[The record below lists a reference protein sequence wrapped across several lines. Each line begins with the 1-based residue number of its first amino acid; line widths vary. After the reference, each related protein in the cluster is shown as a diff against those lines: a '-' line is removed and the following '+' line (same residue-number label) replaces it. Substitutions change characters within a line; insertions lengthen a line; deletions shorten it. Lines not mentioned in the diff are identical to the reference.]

1 MNTLT
6 SEDILQVVMLVE
18 QINSTGWARTYL
30 VTCTSHSL
38 AALIDP
44 IHANIE
50 RDLALIEERGLTLKY
65 VIGTHTHA
73 DHISGGW
80 ELAAKSGCDF
90 LMLEGALTHGVTRT
104 VTTDSNLWMGGV
116 EFTFYASPGHTPDS
130 MCIEIPGFLFTGDF
144 LFNGGGG
151 TGRDDLPGGS
161 LEVHW
166 QALSILEGINEH
178 TQIMSGHEAPGTE
191 PQTLLWNREHNP
203 VLQMSSFE
211 EYKTWQESEWE
222 RLGSVS
228 AIGVALPANLSGEVP
243 Q

>member
-1 MNTLT
+1 MQCLHG
-6 SEDILQVVMLVE
+6 LAMLVE
-18 QINSTGWARTYL
+18 QTNSKGWARTYL
-30 VTCTSHSL
+30 VTCTTNSL

-44 IHANIE
+44 IVGNVE
-50 RDLALIEERGLTLKY
+50 RDIALIKEKGLVLKY
-65 VIGTHTHA
+65 VIGTHLHA
-73 DHISGGW
+73 DHITGGW
-80 ELAAKSGCDF
+80 ELAAKTGCEF
-90 LMLEGALTHGVTRT
+90 VMLNGSPCYGVTNF
-104 VTTDSNLWMGGV
+104 VSDKGKLQMGGV
-116 EFTFYASPGHTPDS
+116 EFSFHASPGHTSDS

-144 LFNGGGG
+144 LFNGNGG

-166 QALSILEGINEH
+166 KALAVLQSINEN
-178 TQIMSGHEAPGTE
+178 TVIMSGHEAPGTE
-191 PQTLLWNREHNP
+191 AQSLLWNREHNP

-211 EYKTWQESEWE
+211 EYKSWQESEWE

>member
-1 MNTLT
+1 MA
-6 SEDILQVVMLVE
+6 MLVE
-18 QINSTGWARTYL
+18 QINPTGWARTYL
-30 VTCTSHSL
+30 ITCTRNSM

-80 ELAAKSGCDF
+80 ELAAKAGCDF

-104 VTTDSNLWMGGV
+104 VTSGSDLSMGGV
-116 EFTFYASPGHTPDS
+116 EFNFYASPGHTPDS

-144 LFNGGGG
+144 LFNGNGG

-166 QALSILEGINEH
+166 KALAVLQSINEN
-178 TQIMSGHEAPGTE
+178 TVIMSGHEAPGTE

-211 EYKTWQESEWE
+211 EYKSWQESEWE

-228 AIGVALPANLSGEVP
+228 AIGVALPANLTGEVP